1 MEVAM
6 DINELNQKV
15 LAENA
20 KIKNLLQELHRV
32 IVGQDV
38 LLERLLIGI
47 FSGNHILV
55 EGVPG
60 LAKTLAVST
69 LSSTLDMGFKRI
81 QFTPDLLPADIIGTQ
96 IYHPSK
102 EEFSIK
108 KGPVFAN
115 FILADEINRSPAK
128 VQSAL
133 LEAMQERQVTIGE
146 KTYELPKPFFVMATQ
161 NPIEQEGTYPLP
173 EAQLDRFMMKVVI
186 TYPSREEERGIV
198 EKVEIQGLPR
208 VEKII
213 SREDIFKIKELIS
226 QIYIDDKIKNY
237 CVDLSSATRNPA
249 DYGLE
254 NLKPL
259 VAWGVSPRATL
270 HLIEAGKV
278 KAFIEGRGFVIPEDI
293 RAILP
298 DVFRHRIVLSYEGE
312 AENYT
317 SEKIISEILSS
328 VEVP

>member
-1 MEVAM
+1 M
-6 DINELNQKV
+6 DVNELNQKV

-20 KIKNLLQELHRV
+20 KIKTLLQELHRV

-69 LSSTLDMGFKRI
+69 LASTLDMGFKRI

-96 IYHPSK
+96 IYHPVK
-102 EEFSIK
+102 GEFSVK

-133 LEAMQERQVTIGE
+133 LEAMQERQVTIGDE
-146 KTYELPKPFFVMATQ
+146 THELPKPFFVMATQ

-186 TYPSREEERGIV
+186 TYPNKDEERGIV
-198 EKVEIQGLPR
+198 EKVEIQGLPD
-208 VEKII
+208 VKKVI
-213 SREDIFKIKELIS
+213 SREDIFKIKELVS

-237 CVDLSSATRNPA
+237 CVDLSSATRSPG
-249 DYGLE
+249 DYGMDS
-254 NLKPL
+254 LKAL
-259 VAWGVSPRATL
+259 IAWGVSPRATL
-270 HLIEAGKV
+270 HLIAAGKV

-293 RAILP
+293 RDILP

-317 SEKIISEILSS
+317 SDKVISEILSS